1 MEDYSTDSTNDMR
14 EILSVSEVNKTA
26 NDFINEAFPPLWVV
40 GEISGFKEYGSSGHW
55 YFSLKDSESVLSC
68 SMFRL
73 QNISLGFKPKEGDQ
87 VIIQGKLSIWHKT
100 GRFQIIASKMELA
113 GFGELLRKYE
123 LLKNKLKDEG
133 LFSRKLPESVP
144 EIINKLAVVTSP
156 HGAALRDIIS
166 TLKRRAPHINIIISP
181 CQVQGEGSEKSIL
194 KAVDNIAKI
203 QAEEQFDAI
212 IISRGGGS
220 IEDLWSFNN
229 EELCRYISRLNI
241 PVISGIGHQ
250 TDFTLLDFV
259 SNQRAET
266 PTAAAEIASEG
277 ASKLQD
283 YLDFMVDSLK
293 KKIIVIVTSSKEKIS
308 FLKKLLRSP
317 KQKIQDQYLKLD
329 HKSEQL
335 HSSFINS
342 LNKRIDGLEKL
353 ILKVSFNSP
362 EKMRQLYA
370 QKLLNLG
377 TLLSKQASLNID
389 AFNSKINNFEQ
400 QLVSL
405 SPKEVLKRGYSI
417 TYGERGNIVK
427 SSKKLLAG
435 DKLLTQFN
443 DGKVQSKVE

>member
-229 EELCRYISRLNI
+229 EELCRYISKLNI

-293 KKIIVIVTSSKEKIS
+293 KKIIVLVNSSKEKIT

-427 SSKKLLAG
+427 SSKKVFAG

>member
-181 CQVQGEGSEKSIL
+181 CQVQGDGSEKSIL

-293 KKIIVIVTSSKEKIS
+293 KKIIVLVNSSKEKIT

-335 HSSFINS
+335 HSSFIIS

-353 ILKVSFNSP
+353 ILKISFNSP
-362 EKMRQLYA
+362 EEMRQLYV

-389 AFNSKINNFEQ
+389 AWNSKINNFEQ

-427 SSKKLLAG
+427 SSKKVFAG

>member
-1 MEDYSTDSTNDMR
+1 MEDYSTDLTNDMR

-293 KKIIVIVTSSKEKIS
+293 KKIIVLVNSSKEKIS

-389 AFNSKINNFEQ
+389 ACNSKINNFEQ

-427 SSKKLLAG
+427 SSKKVFAG

>member
-100 GRFQIIASKMELA
+100 GRFQIIATKMELA
-113 GFGELLRKYE
+113 GFGELLRKFE

-133 LFSRKLPESVP
+133 LFSKKLPESVP

-181 CQVQGEGSEKSIL
+181 CQVQGDGSEKSIL
-194 KAVDNIAKI
+194 KAVENIAKI
-203 QAEEQFDAI
+203 QTEEQFDAI

-229 EELCRYISRLNI
+229 EELCRYISKLNI

-293 KKIIVIVTSSKEKIS
+293 KKIIVLVNSSKEKIT

-342 LNKRIDGLEKL
+342 LNKKIDSLEKL
-353 ILKVSFNSP
+353 ILKISFNSP
-362 EKMRQLYA
+362 EKIKQLYN

-377 TLLSKQASLNID
+377 TLLTKQASLNID
-389 AFNSKINNFEQ
+389 AYNSRINNFEQ

-417 TYGERGNIVK
+417 TYGEKGNIVK